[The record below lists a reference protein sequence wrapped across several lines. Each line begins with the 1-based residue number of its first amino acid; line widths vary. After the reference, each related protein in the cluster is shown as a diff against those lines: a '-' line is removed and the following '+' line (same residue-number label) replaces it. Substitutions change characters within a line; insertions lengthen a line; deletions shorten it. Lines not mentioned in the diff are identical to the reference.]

1 MSVRLFPPSQC
12 GLSSEEHVG
21 GKSMVYLLSADSD
34 SALWWLQFQSC
45 PLSWVSQ
52 PQGFLTSQ
60 EAEQATDASSGL

>member
-1 MSVRLFPPSQC
+1 
-12 GLSSEEHVG
+12 
-21 GKSMVYLLSADSD
+21 MVYLLSADSD